1 MRNMWKYWLGFAGL
15 LTTLYFVVPNS
26 PESKLVLYNGLGLL
40 SVVFLL
46 VGVKRNHSTAKEPW
60 LWFAAGLSSFLVADI
75 CYYVLEL
82 TNGGVAPFP
91 SIADFFYLMMY
102 PLVIIGM
109 TKMVRSMTPGRNTA
123 SFIDAAVVGIAM
135 FGVLWVL
142 FVDNMF
148 NVGTPTDELAVSL
161 AYPIMDVA
169 LLAVAARLVVTAQL
183 KHPPF
188 AFMVLAIASLAIADT
203 GYNILLATDDFETG
217 LFIDGFWLFFYAG
230 FATAALHPA
239 GEHDLDDIQ
248 NQDKLTA
255 TQLFLMFFATLS
267 VPLVDLLWGSE
278 KDRVVTI
285 VASALLFLL
294 ILVRV
299 FTLMKTIERGK
310 DRLRHD
316 AEHDALTGLSNRVL
330 FADRTETALRS
341 ADNNGNVAVLF
352 IDLDDFKTVNDSLGH
367 QAGDDM
373 LAEVASRL
381 SDCVR
386 PSDTVARFGGDEF
399 AILLESASDRRD
411 AVTVARRALEALG
424 EPIDLGPRSVRASA
438 SIGIAME
445 ADDSIDVDTL
455 MRNADVA
462 MYLSKSRGKGR
473 FAFFE
478 PDMHEEAV
486 ERLDLKADLQRG
498 LDDSE
503 FVLYFQP
510 IFDLKSGKVSLVEAL
525 IRWKHPERGLVA
537 PDKFISLAE
546 ESGLIVP
553 IGEWVMREACKQAAA
568 WHKIEGCE
576 DISIT
581 VNLSVRQLQDV
592 SLVNTLTRA
601 LLDSGLAAEKLVF
614 EITESMLAI
623 DAERSAGI
631 LEQLKTIGV
640 KLAIDDFGTGYS
652 SLSYLKSFPVDAIK
666 IDRSF
671 ISELHRSS
679 TSSALVEAV
688 VNLSQA
694 LGAYTVAEGIEYAD
708 QAAELRKLGCDRA
721 QGFYYC
727 RPLPAPALTALLKEH
742 MDDETEPLEAWRRSS
757 ELVQERAFY
766 TSVRVGMSEI
776 RSVVQDIDELNQ
788 DLGMPLM
795 ASFPWLSHWAE
806 SFPQWSPLMVEVRSV
821 QTEQLMACALLATD
835 QRPEGTTIVAMGH
848 GSSLFA
854 GLPAR
859 NNDSAQALAQG
870 IVQALDELPAPWSVD
885 LEQLP
890 EMDPVLLHLVE
901 QLDHGQALPELR
913 IPRVVFSTSHNV
925 DDVLTKSKRKQLRRA
940 KGRIEKEGIDMTIG
954 FDRGLALTSELIDE
968 VEAVHVSRDRH
979 ARRNSDL
986 DRPAEREFWRRVV
999 EGGTGEWEVE
1009 IATLRLDGELAAYAI
1024 ALLDGD
1030 VYRIYDGRMSTEH
1043 QHYSPGRIVEAA
1055 ALSRA
1060 MGDPRFAVLDWMS
1073 GIAAEKLLTTNIA
1086 EGRARLVATSGSRF
1100 LGPGKR
1106 SARSKRHIARSEV
1119 AETTTRPVKA
1129 EVETAPERELVA
1141 TSASTSSEP
1150 TSKPRKK
1157 ATTAKPKKTITSS

>member
-1 MRNMWKYWLGFAGL
+1 MRSLWKIWLGIAVG

-40 SVVFLL
+40 SIGFLAL
-46 VGVKRNHSTAKEPW
+46 GVKRNHAGARGPW
-60 LWFAAGLSSFLVADI
+60 RWFGAGLSSFLVADI
-75 CYYVLEL
+75 IYYVLEL
-82 TNGGVAPFP
+82 NPDGAPFP

-102 PLVIIGM
+102 PLMIVGL

-135 FGVLWVL
+135 FGGLWVL
-142 FVDNMF
+142 FVDGLF
-148 NVGTPTDELAVSL
+148 QGSTPLSELMVSL
-161 AYPIMDVA
+161 AYPVMDVA

-188 AFMVLAIASLAIADT
+188 AFMTAAIASLAVADT
-203 GYNILLATDDFETG
+203 GYNILLSNNAFETG
-217 LFIDGFWLFFYAG
+217 LYPDAFWLFFYAG

-239 GEHDLDDIQ
+239 GEHDVETI
-248 NQDKLTA
+248 NSQDRLTA

-267 VPLVDLLWGSE
+267 VPLIDLIWGKPE
-278 KDRVVTI
+278 DRYVTI
-285 VASALLFLL
+285 IASALLFLL

-299 FTLMKTIERGK
+299 FTLMKAIERGK

-316 AEHDALTGLSNRVL
+316 AEHDSLTGLSNRVL
-330 FADRTETALRS
+330 FAERTQLALNRS
-341 ADNNGNVAVLF
+341 SDGHVAVLF

-367 QAGDDM
+367 QAGDEM

-381 SDCVR
+381 GKCIR
-386 PSDTVARFGGDEF
+386 PGDTVARFGGDEF

-438 SIGIAME
+438 SIGIAMDI
-445 ADDSIDVDTL
+445 DDSADVDTL
-455 MRNADVA
+455 LRNADVA
-462 MYLSKSRGKGR
+462 MYLSKKRGKGR
-473 FAFFE
+473 FEFFE
-478 PDMHEEAV
+478 PDMYEEAV

-498 LDDSE
+498 VEEGE
-503 FVLYFQP
+503 FVLYYQP

-525 IRWKHPERGLVA
+525 IRWKHPERGLIS
-537 PDKFISLAE
+537 PDRFIPLAE

-553 IGEWVMREACKQAAA
+553 IGDWVMREACMQAAS
-568 WHKIEGCE
+568 WHKMAGCE

-581 VNLSVRQLQDV
+581 VNLSVRQLQD
-592 SLVNTLTRA
+592 SGLVNTLTSA
-601 LLDSGLAAEKLVF
+601 LRDSGLSADKLVF

-631 LEQLKTIGV
+631 LKQLKTVGV

-671 ISELHRSS
+671 IAELHRSS

-694 LGAYTVAEGIEYAD
+694 LGAYTVAEGIEYSD

-742 MDDETEPLEAWRRSS
+742 VDDDTEPLEAWRRSS
-757 ELVQERAFY
+757 EQIQERAFY
-766 TSVRVGMSEI
+766 TSVRSGMSDI
-776 RSVVQDIDELNQ
+776 RAVSADIEELNK
-788 DLGMPLM
+788 DVGMPLM
-795 ASFPWLSHWAE
+795 ASFAWLSHWAD
-806 SFPQWSPLMVEVRSV
+806 SFPQWSPLMVEVRSA

-835 QRPEGTTIVAMGH
+835 QRSEGTTIVAMGH

-859 NNDSAQALAQG
+859 NQEAARTLAHAIVAALS
-870 IVQALDELPAPWSVD
+870 DLPAPWSLD

-890 EMDPVLLHLVE
+890 ELDPVLLNLVE
-901 QLDHGQALPELR
+901 LLDHGQALPELR

-925 DDVLTKSKRKQLRRA
+925 NDVLSKSKRKQLRRA
-940 KGRIEKEGIDMTIG
+940 KSRIENAGIEMIIG
-954 FDRGLALTSELIDE
+954 FDRGRALTSELIDE

-999 EGGTGEWEVE
+999 EGGNGEWEVE
-1009 IATLRLDGELAAYAI
+1009 IATLRLDGELAAYAV

-1030 VYRIYDGRMSTEH
+1030 AYRIYDGRMSTTH
-1043 QHYSPGRIVEAA
+1043 QDFSPGRIVEAA

-1060 MGDPRFAVLDWMS
+1060 MGDPRFSVLDWMS

-1100 LGPGKR
+1100 LGPGK
-1106 SARSKRHIARSEV
+1106 SSKRSKRRLVDVESRQASKSAGKGSEGKSKSKV
-1119 AETTTRPVKA
+1119 SSHSKA
-1129 EVETAPERELVA
+1129 AVGSEGE
-1141 TSASTSSEP
+1141 SSEDREK
-1150 TSKPRKK
+1150 SRRYVNFE
-1157 ATTAKPKKTITSS
+1157 